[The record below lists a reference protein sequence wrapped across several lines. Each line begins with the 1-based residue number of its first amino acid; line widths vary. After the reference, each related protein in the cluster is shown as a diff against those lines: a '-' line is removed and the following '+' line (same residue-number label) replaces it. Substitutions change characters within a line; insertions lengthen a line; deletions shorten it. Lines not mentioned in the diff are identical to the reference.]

1 MPNSFH
7 ASREEISAPSPAAFS
22 SLSCVIVSGTDPEKT
37 LLLVDGSSYLYRAYH
52 ALPELRS
59 PKTGEPTGAIYGV
72 LNMLRKLATDYKAQA
87 WAAVFDAKGRTFRED
102 VYPEY
107 KATRSAM
114 PDDLRSQVEPLYEAV
129 RALGWPFLSVEGVE
143 ADDVIATLVEEA
155 GKRGWRAVIS
165 TGDKDLT
172 QLVDER
178 TLWINTMSNEKLD
191 VAGVTAKFGVPPE
204 RIVDY
209 LTLIGDQI
217 DNIPGVEGVGPGY
230 ASKWL
235 QQYGSLDNLL
245 ARVDEIKGTRG
256 ENLRKLTD
264 WLPKARELL
273 TVKRDVP
280 LPVTFESLSE
290 FKPDRRAQRAQY
302 ERYGFKT
309 WLKDLEDAPVAG
321 VPAPPPAAVE
331 KRKYR
336 AVLTEDELKDVLLRM
351 EATELVGFNAVGSA
365 EDPMSA
371 RLVGVAIAFGD
382 EGIYV
387 PLTHDYAGA
396 PAQLSTETA
405 LALLRPWL
413 ERADRRK
420 VAEDVKLDSHIFANH
435 GVHVAGCVHDTI
447 IESYVLEVHEKH
459 ELGSLAQRHCGWT
472 LLGQEEVIGKG
483 GARIAFSSV
492 EVTRAAEYAAQ
503 NADCTLALHDL
514 LYPRISADE
523 KLKRV
528 YETIEMPL
536 VPVLFRIERNGVL
549 LDRQKLEQ
557 QSHELGAE
565 ILELE
570 RKAYDAAGQPFNLGS
585 PKQIQEILFERQ
597 KLPVKKKTPSGQPST
612 DEDSLAELALDH
624 PLPRLILEH
633 RALSKLKSTYTDKLP
648 RSINPATGRVPT
660 TYSQTTAVT
669 GRLSSNE
676 PNLQNIPIRTAAGR
690 RIRACFIA
698 PAGAKIVSADYSQ
711 IELRIMAHLSGDE
724 NLRRAFREGEDVHRA
739 TAAEVFGVPLSEVE
753 RDQRRIAKVINFG
766 LIYGMSSFGVAQNLG
781 IDRGTAQT
789 YIERY
794 FARYPGARRYMDETR
809 ARAKQIGYVETVFGR
824 RLWLPELRSGAPV
837 RRQAAERAAINA
849 PMQGTA
855 ADLIKLAMI
864 AVQKWLEDSGAAKL
878 IMQVHDELVLE
889 VPDADIERTRE
900 NVRSLMQSVAKL
912 DVPLVVE
919 VGVGENWDKAH

>member
-1 MPNSFH
+1 
-7 ASREEISAPSPAAFS
+7 
-22 SLSCVIVSGTDPEKT
+22 VSGTDPEKT

-87 WAAVFDAKGRTFRED
+87 WAAVFDAKGRTFRDD

-143 ADDVIATLVEEA
+143 ADDVIGTLAEEA
-155 GKRGWRAVIS
+155 RKRGWRTVIS

-172 QLVDER
+172 QLVDEG

-191 VAGVTAKFGVPPE
+191 VEGVKRKFGVPPE

-217 DNIPGVEGVGPGY
+217 DNIPGVEGVGPGF

-245 ARVDEIKGTRG
+245 SRVDEIKGTRG
-256 ENLRKLTD
+256 ENLRKLKD

-273 TVKRDVP
+273 TVRRDVP
-280 LPVTFESLSE
+280 LPLSFDQLAE
-290 FKPDRRAQRAQY
+290 FKPDPGRQRAQY
-302 ERYGFKT
+302 DRFGFKT
-309 WLKDLEDAPVAG
+309 WLKEVDNVPAAAAPA
-321 VPAPPPAAVE
+321 APPPSIE
-331 KRKYR
+331 KRRYR
-336 AVLTEDELKDVLLRM
+336 TIVTEDELRDAVLKI
-351 EATELVGFNAVGSA
+351 EAAPLVALNAIGSA

-371 RLVGVAIAFGD
+371 RLVGLAFAFGD
-382 EGIYV
+382 EAVYL
-387 PLTHDYAGA
+387 PLVHDYPGS
-396 PAQLSTETA
+396 PAQMGVDAA
-405 LALLRPWL
+405 LRLLKPWL
-413 ERADRRK
+413 ERADCRK
-420 VAEDVKLDSHIFANH
+420 VTEDAKLDSHLLANH
-435 GVHVAGCVHDTI
+435 GIRLAGCVHDTI
-447 IESYVLEVHEKH
+447 VESYVLEVHERH
-459 ELGSLAQRHCGWT
+459 ELASLAQRHCGWT
-472 LLGQEEVIGKG
+472 TLILDEVIGKG
-483 GARIAFSSV
+483 VSRIAFGSV
-492 EVTRAAEYAAQ
+492 EVARATEYAAQ
-503 NADCTLALHDL
+503 KADCILALHDL
-514 LYPRISADE
+514 MHPRIAADE
-523 KLKRV
+523 KLAFI
-528 YETIEMPL
+528 YERIELPL
-536 VPVLFRIERNGVL
+536 IPVLFRMERNGVL
-549 LDRQKLEQ
+549 LERSRLEAQSQELGKEILALEQ
-557 QSHELGAE
+557 
-565 ILELE
+565 
-570 RKAYDAAGQPFNLGS
+570 KAYEAAGQPFNLGS

-648 RSINPATGRVPT
+648 RSINLVTGRVHT

-669 GRLSSNE
+669 GRLASNE
-676 PNLQNIPIRTAAGR
+676 PNLQNIPIRTPAGR
-690 RIRACFIA
+690 RIRSCFIA
-698 PAGAKIVSADYSQ
+698 PPGSRIMSADYSQ

-724 NLRRAFREGEDVHRA
+724 NLRRAFTEGEDVHRA
-739 TAAEVFGVPLSEVE
+739 TAAEVFGVPLSAVE
-753 RDQRRIAKVINFG
+753 PDQRRIAKVLNFG
-766 LIYGMSSFGVAQNLG
+766 LIYGMSSFGVAQNLS
-781 IDRGTAQT
+781 IDRATAQT
-789 YIERY
+789 YVERY
-794 FARYPGARRYMDETR
+794 FARFPGAKRYMDETR
-809 ARAKQIGYVETVFGR
+809 RRAKEVGYVETVFGR

-864 AVQKWLEDSGAAKL
+864 AVQNWLDESGAKAKL

-889 VPDADIERTRE
+889 VPDAEIETTT
-900 NVRSLMQSVAKL
+900 AKL
-912 DVPLVVE
+912 RQLMESVTKLEVPLVAD
-919 VGVGENWDKAH
+919 VGVGENWDQAH

>member
-1 MPNSFH
+1 MPNGFH
-7 ASREEISAPSPAAFS
+7 ACALQSRVVRRAFS
-22 SLSCVIVSGTDPEKT
+22 SLALAIVQEESQHIT

-87 WAAVFDAKGRTFRED
+87 WAAVFDAKGRTFRDD
-102 VYPEY
+102 VYPQY

-114 PDDLRSQVEPLYEAV
+114 PDDLRSQVEPLYQAV
-129 RALGWPFLSVEGVE
+129 RALGWPFLCVEGVE
-143 ADDVIATLVEEA
+143 ADDVIGTLVEEA
-155 GKRGWRAVIS
+155 RKRGWRSVIS

-172 QLVDER
+172 QLIDER

-217 DNIPGVEGVGPGY
+217 DNIPGVEGVGPGF

-245 ARVDEIKGTRG
+245 SRVDEIKGTRG
-256 ENLRKLTD
+256 ENLRKLKD

-273 TVKRDVP
+273 TVKRDVA
-280 LPVTFESLSE
+280 LPFPFEKLTE
-290 FKPDRRAQRAQY
+290 FKPDPQTQRGQY

-309 WLKDLEDAPVAG
+309 WLKDLENA
-321 VPAPPPAAVE
+321 PAPPEPASPPPAVQ

-336 AVLTEDELKDVLLRM
+336 AVLTEDELKDVLLRL
-351 EATELVGFNAVGSA
+351 EATPLAGFNAIGA
-365 EDPMSA
+365 GDDPMTA
-371 RLVGVAIAFGD
+371 RLVGIALAFGD
-382 EGIYV
+382 EGVYV
-387 PLTHDYAGA
+387 PFAHDYAGA
-396 PAQLSTETA
+396 PEHLSVETA
-405 LALLRPWL
+405 LALLKPWL
-413 ERADRRK
+413 QRAERRK
-420 VAEDVKLDSHIFANH
+420 VAEDVKLDSHVLANH
-435 GVHVAGCVHDTI
+435 GIELAGCLHDTL

-472 LLGQEEVIGKG
+472 LLSQEEVIGKG
-483 GARIAFSSV
+483 ASRIAFSSV

-514 LYPRISADE
+514 LYPRITADE

-536 VPVLFRIERNGVL
+536 VPVLFCMERNGVL
-549 LDRQKLEQ
+549 LDRQKLEL
-557 QSHELGAE
+557 QSHELGQE
-565 ILELE
+565 ILQEE
-570 RKAYDAAGQPFNLGS
+570 KDAYAAAGQPFNLGS

-648 RSINPATGRVPT
+648 RSIHPATGRVHT

-669 GRLSSNE
+669 GRLASND
-676 PNLQNIPIRTAAGR
+676 PNLQNIPIRTATGR
-690 RIRACFIA
+690 RIRECFIA
-698 PAGAKIVSADYSQ
+698 PAGSKIVSADYSQ

-724 NLRRAFREGEDVHRA
+724 NLRRAFAQGEDIHRA
-739 TAAEVFGVPLSEVE
+739 TAAEVFGVPLTGVE
-753 RDQRRIAKVINFG
+753 PEHRRIAKVINFG

-794 FARYPGARRYMDETR
+794 FARYPGSKRYMDETR
-809 ARAKQIGYVETVFGR
+809 VRAKQLGYVETVFGR

-837 RRQAAERAAINA
+837 RRQAAEGAALKA
-849 PMQGTA
+849 PLQGTA

-864 AVQKWLEDSGAAKL
+864 AVQNWLEESGARAQL

-889 VPDADIERTRE
+889 VPEAEIEGTNE
-900 NVRSLMQSVAKL
+900 NVRSLMQSVATL
-912 DVPLVVE
+912 DVPLVAD